1 MVARQLRVRA
11 RTRTHGRA
19 CMYIFISRKTSR
31 KIPSRNFWRGMN
43 GWMGERLALLASNR
57 RIRTDVLTDKI
68 TLSFIVDHFKA
79 KSTWLVPPAFTR
91 IVTTLERSEY
101 PLKIS
106 IHQAEKSLTRNF
118 TRVERGFERN
128 RRCTRCVQT
137 RRALNG
143 TFPRYPLKYGVNYQ
157 PR

>member
-1 MVARQLRVRA
+1 MFVHARAHMGARVCIYLFLEKRHA
-11 RTRTHGRA
+11 RFRHSKFLA
-19 CMYIFISRKTSR
+19 
-31 KIPSRNFWRGMN
+31 RNQR
-43 GWMGERLALLASNR
+43 MGERLALLASNR

-106 IHQAEKSLTRNF
+106 MHQAEKSLTRNF
-118 TRVERGFERN
+118 TRVERDFERN
-128 RRCTRCVQT
+128 RRCTRCV
-137 RRALNG
+137 
-143 TFPRYPLKYGVNYQ
+143 
-157 PR
+157 